1 MCACNCVTRSLF
13 ICVCRTYVVS
23 LLLLLL
29 LLLLIFRGFFLQSR
43 VPPDIR
49 TDPTTSFLEVRRAEG
64 GRARHARLDGA
75 CSASGSD
82 TIACVGTSGSSIN
95 GPIIRVH
102 RARERGPICVQGEK
116 LAFSV
121 NRAHDVDNCRQSS
134 AERHRRLLV
143 ILFES
148 LSASHGSHQV
158 CVLAD
163 IHHFIGST
171 GRCAR
176 SISADVAGW
185 KQQHESART
194 PCRRGELASIHN
206 GLRYG
211 ANGKADSPRDVH
223 HGGGRLLLPR

>member
-1 MCACNCVTRSLF
+1 MPN
-13 ICVCRTYVVS
+13 ICRLS
-23 LLLLLL
+23 SSSSSSSSSNFSW
-29 LLLLIFRGFFLQSR
+29 IFPSVQSSSR
-43 VPPDIR
+43 YPDRPNDILSGER
-49 TDPTTSFLEVRRAEG
+49 VRRAEG

-121 NRAHDVDNCRQSS
+121 NWAHDVDNCRQSS

-176 SISADVAGW
+176 SISAVVAGW